1 MLLAAWKRIAGR
13 GTFLLSV
20 ALGALVL
27 VGGGEARSAGFFLQ
41 EQSAAASGRA
51 FAGDAAAAEDA
62 STIFYN
68 PAGMTELQGR
78 MQGEVGVYMIAPQ
91 ARLSDQGST
100 FNVGGGGA
108 QPAGGASSDQ
118 GFNPQTSGNL
128 YAAAPVAHDL
138 WIGLGVTV
146 PFGLRDHY
154 ALNYFGRYDSTK
166 TELRTVDV
174 APSAAYAINHW
185 LSLGGGIDIQRADAR
200 LENALPNPSGV
211 SPSTDGLFDAKGGDW
226 GLGFNAG
233 ILLKPTN
240 KIRLGF
246 SYRSGVDHALKGS
259 STTEIPGVTNTAQ
272 DVTAHFKLPDV
283 ASFGAAWEVAPSLT
297 LMGQVDYYGWSR
309 FQEIRLVFADGTQQ
323 SIPANYHNTIGVS
336 LGGEW
341 RVASPWTLRAG
352 IELDPTPTPGGN
364 RGTAVPDSNRTWLA
378 FGISYEFSDRLGV
391 DMSYAHD
398 LQGVAQ
404 IDRSKDF
411 SSLSTTTT
419 TTATTT
425 NTSNVVGVAMRLRY

>member
-1 MLLAAWKRIAGR
+1 MSSAAWKNIAGR

-20 ALGALVL
+20 TLGVLIL

-68 PAGMTELQGR
+68 PAGMTQLQGR

-100 FNVGGGGA
+100 VNVGGGGA
-108 QPAGGASSDQ
+108 QPVGGISSDQ
-118 GFNPQTSGNL
+118 GFNPQASGNL
-128 YAAAPVAHDL
+128 YAAAPVGHDL

-166 TELRTVDV
+166 TELRTIDV
-174 APSAAYAINHW
+174 APSAAYAVNHW
-185 LSLGGGIDIQRADAR
+185 LSLGAGIDIQRADAR
-200 LENALPNPSGV
+200 LENALPNPYSGP
-211 SPSTDGLFDAKGGDW
+211 SPSTDGFFAAKGGDW

-233 ILLKPTN
+233 IFVKPTD

-246 SYRSGVDHALKGS
+246 SYRSGIDHALKGS
-259 STTEIPGVTNTAQ
+259 STTAVAGTSTTQ
-272 DVTAHFKLPDV
+272 DVTASFKLPDV
-283 ASFGAAWEVAPSLT
+283 ASFGAAWEVAPNLT

-309 FQEIRLVFADGTQQ
+309 FQEISLTFADGTHA

-364 RGTAVPDSNRTWLA
+364 RSTSVPDSNRTWLA

-391 DMSYAHD
+391 DVSYAHD
-398 LQGVAQ
+398 LTSVSH
-404 IDRSKDF
+404 IDRSKNF

-419 TTATTT
+419 TTATSTDS
-425 NTSNVVGVAMRLRY
+425 SNVVGVAMRLRY